1 MAVTI
6 NTKNGTVDIEND
18 VIATIVGASTTE
30 IFGVVGM
37 TSKNAVKDN
46 FKTLLRQENY
56 AKGVVISAHDN
67 GVDVDIY
74 VIVSFGVKISEVA
87 KNVQERV
94 KFNLENQLGI
104 TANSVNVF
112 VQSVKVVAE

>member
-74 VIVSFGVKISEVA
+74 VIVSFGVNISEVA

-104 TANSVNVF
+104 RTKCESGG
-112 VQSVKVVAE
+112 

>member
-56 AKGVVISAHDN
+56 AKGVVISANDN

-104 TANSVNVF
+104 TANSVIVF
-112 VQSVKVVAE
+112 VQNVKVVAE

>member
-104 TANSVNVF
+104 TANSVNVI
-112 VQSVKVVAE
+112 VQNVKVVAE

>member
-56 AKGVVISAHDN
+56 AKGVVISANDN

-74 VIVSFGVKISEVA
+74 VIVSLGVKIS
-87 KNVQERV
+87 
-94 KFNLENQLGI
+94 
-104 TANSVNVF
+104 
-112 VQSVKVVAE
+112 

>member
-56 AKGVVISAHDN
+56 AKGVVISANDN

-74 VIVSFGVKISEVA
+74 VIVSLGVKISEVA

-112 VQSVKVVAE
+112 VQNVNVVAE

>member
-1 MAVTI
+1 MSVTI

-18 VIATIVGASTTE
+18 VISTIVGASTTE

-37 TSKNAVKDN
+37 TSKNAVKIIS
-46 FKTLLRQENY
+46 KHCYVKENY
-56 AKGVVISAHDN
+56 AKGVVISATNN

-94 KFNLENQLGI
+94 KFNLENQLGV

-112 VQSVKVVAE
+112 VQNVKVVAD

>member
-56 AKGVVISAHDN
+56 AKGVVISANDN

-74 VIVSFGVKISEVA
+74 VIVSLGVNISEVA
-87 KNVQERV
+87 KNVQARV

-104 TANSVNVF
+104 RANSVNVF
-112 VQSVKVVAE
+112 VQNVKVVAE

>member
-104 TANSVNVF
+104 TANSVNVV
-112 VQSVKVVAE
+112 VQNVKVVAE

>member
-56 AKGVVISAHDN
+56 AKGVVISANDN

-112 VQSVKVVAE
+112 VQNVKVVAE